1 MTHPRE
7 SDDRVEVEEAPPP
20 SVGVARNGSSL
31 VARLLEHVESIAS
44 GQTGEVDVCGDSAR
58 IGTIYVEAG
67 EICWAAEV
75 GSGRTLTE
83 RLLRRGS
90 LGRGELEATFRH
102 CQQTG
107 APLGEVLVERGHL
120 TADAFRAALR
130 EHTWEA
136 LLGFAHLAGDLT
148 FAARQR
154 SYDPKFRF
162 SACDLLLAAARRFSP
177 EAVARA
183 TSVLELACGES
194 ASGMAFNTELGGE
207 RWLVASVGECGFSAT
222 DLAVLSELAGSLVLL
237 GQRIGPYHEA
247 TALFGANGDGTFVW
261 RDGPLLLLART
272 GSASASR
279 TMLASLGALGGPV
292 SQTSPIGLEPT
303 AGAAPLALRMPSPN
317 ERTSTPTLVPG
328 RRRDRS

>member
-1 MTHPRE
+1 MKHPGE
-7 SDDRVEVEEAPPP
+7 PDDRGEIDEAPP
-20 SVGVARNGSSL
+20 SVGVARNGSAL
-31 VARLLEHVESIAS
+31 VARLLEHVESIAG
-44 GQTGEVDVCGDSAR
+44 GQTGEVGVSGGSAR

-67 EICWAAEV
+67 QICWAAEV

-83 RLLRRGS
+83 RLLRRGT
-90 LGRGELEATFRH
+90 LERNELEATFRH

-183 TSVLELACGES
+183 TALLGRACGEG
-194 ASGMAFNTELGGE
+194 ASGIAFNAELGGE
-207 RWLVASVGECGFSAT
+207 RWLVARVGECGFSAS
-222 DLAVLSELAGSLVLL
+222 DLAVLSELASSLVLL

-247 TALFGANGDGTFVW
+247 TALLGTSGDGTFVW

-272 GSASASR
+272 GSDSASK
-279 TMLASLGALGGPV
+279 TMLASLAELGGPV
-292 SQTSPIGLEPT
+292 SQTSPLGLEPT
-303 AGAAPLALRMPSPN
+303 GGTAPLALRMPAPH

-328 RRRDRS
+328 RRPDRS

>member
-1 MTHPRE
+1 M
-7 SDDRVEVEEAPPP
+7 
-20 SVGVARNGSSL
+20 ARNGSSL
-31 VARLLEHVESIAS
+31 VARLLERVESIAG
-44 GQTGEVDVCGDSAR
+44 GQTGEVGVSGSAAR

-90 LGRGELEATFRH
+90 LDRSELEATFRH

-120 TADAFRAALR
+120 SADAFRAALR

-183 TSVLELACGES
+183 TALLERACRES
-194 ASGMAFNTELGGE
+194 ASGMAFNAELGGE
-207 RWLVASVGECGFSAT
+207 RWLVARVGECGFSAS
-222 DLAVLSELAGSLVLL
+222 DLAVLAELASSLVLL

-247 TALFGANGDGTFVW
+247 TALFGTNGDGTFVW
-261 RDGPLLLLART
+261 RDGPFLLLART
-272 GSASASR
+272 GSAATSKA
-279 TMLASLGALGGPV
+279 MLASLGELGGPV
-292 SQTSPIGLEPT
+292 SQTSPLGLEPM
-303 AGAAPLALRMPSPN
+303 GGVAPVALRIPAPH
-317 ERTSTPTLVPG
+317 ERTSSPTLVPG
-328 RRRDRS
+328 RRPDRS